1 MEKRS
6 EPQQAPDPQA
16 TQPSDQAQREQ
27 PDIAHDVQKGL
38 GKANSKDD
46 PAHGG
51 QPRPALN
58 TPDEKATQFDGNP
71 NPAADPPGGLF
82 KPRDDTPAILEKKS
96 GPRN

>member
-1 MEKRS
+1 MEKPFPNRQDTA
-6 EPQQAPDPQA
+6 PQ
-16 TQPSDQAQREQ
+16 TGSDKAQRDQ
-27 PDIAHDVQKGL
+27 PDIGHDVQKGL

-51 QPRPALN
+51 PPRPELDS
-58 TPDEKATQFDGNP
+58 PEEKATQFDGNP
-71 NPAADPPGGLF
+71 NPGTDAPPRLF